1 VVLVDEV
8 EAVKCLLAIRSP
20 VIGALT
26 KSGYFAAAMRATE
39 DDPSYY
45 VTLATGQ
52 QLRHKLTSKNRLFGP
67 FVLEEIP
74 SLRGRNYFKA
84 HGLNRLAGQM
94 TETDIN
100 YIKKI
105 FVDNWPVH
113 EKKAVELLTKSPLC
127 SPARARRIGRTETNR
142 AINGS
147 KFENEVERRLY
158 KYKIWDCVSDG
169 SSRKLHKKRDGVKVR
184 LDEAF
189 PFGGHPHFPGD
200 GPGYESINCRCVL
213 GYSTNSKGAYYD

>member
-1 VVLVDEV
+1 MDEL
-8 EAVKCLLAIRSP
+8 EAIKCLLAIRSP

-39 DDPSYY
+39 EDPSYY
-45 VTLATGQ
+45 VTLATGP
-52 QLRHKLTSKNRLFGP
+52 QLRHQLISKNRLFGP

-74 SLRGRNYFKA
+74 SLRGRQYFRA

-94 TETDIN
+94 AETDIN

-113 EKKAVELLTKSPLC
+113 EKRAIELLTKSPLC

-147 KFENEVERRLY
+147 RFEKEVERRLY
-158 KYKIWDCVSDG
+158 KYKIWDAVGD
-169 SSRKLHKKRDGVKVR
+169 SSTRPLHKRRDGIKVR
-184 LDEAF
+184 LEESF
-189 PFGGHPHFPGD
+189 PFGDHPYFPGD
-200 GPGYESINCRCVL
+200 GSARESVDCRCLL
-213 GYSTNSKGAYYD
+213 GYSINSKGAYYD

>member
-1 VVLVDEV
+1 MDLEN
-8 EAVKCLLAIRSP
+8 AVACLLAIRSP
-20 VIGALT
+20 VIRALT
-26 KSGYFAAAMRATE
+26 RSGYFAAAERATAE
-39 DDPSYY
+39 DPSYY
-45 VTLATGQ
+45 VTLATGA
-52 QLRHKLTSKNRLFGP
+52 QLRHQLISKNKLFGP

-74 SLRGRNYFKA
+74 SLRGRNYFKN

-94 TETDIN
+94 ADTDIK
-100 YIKKI
+100 YIRKI
-105 FVDNWPVH
+105 FLDNWPVH

-147 KFENEVERRLY
+147 KFEMEIERRLY
-158 KYKIWDCVSDG
+158 KYKIWDAVGD
-169 SSRKLHKKRDGVKVR
+169 SSTRPLHKNRDGVKVR

-189 PFGGHPHFPGD
+189 PLGGHPMFPGD
-200 GPGYESINCRCVL
+200 GPGFESVDCRCLL

>member
-1 VVLVDEV
+1 MDEL

-20 VIGALT
+20 IIGALT
-26 KSGYFAAAMRATE
+26 KSGYFAAALRATE

-52 QLRHKLTSKNRLFGP
+52 QLRHKLIGKSRLFGP

-94 TETDIN
+94 AETDIN
-100 YIKKI
+100 YIRKI

-147 KFENEVERRLY
+147 RFEKEIERGIY
-158 KYKIWDCVSDG
+158 THKIWDAVGDEST
-169 SSRKLHKKRDGVKVR
+169 RPLHKKRDGVKVR
-184 LDEAF
+184 LEESF
-189 PFGGHPHFPGD
+189 PFGGRPMFPGD
-200 GPGYESINCRCVL
+200 GPGFESVNCRCIL
-213 GYSTNSKGAYYD
+213 GYSTNSRGAYDSA